1 MYFDLFVP
9 FTVAPAPLETG
20 SKKGKK
26 DKGKGK
32 PPTTTTSIVDD
43 PPTPKLDYWASITQT
58 EKERATRT
66 IGLAGH
72 CESVPWN
79 PLWYL
84 IQEQP

>member
-9 FTVAPAPLETG
+9 FPVVPAPVESG

-32 PPTTTTSIVDD
+32 PSTTLVDD
-43 PPTPKLDYWASITQT
+43 LPTPKLDYWASITQL

-72 CESVPWN
+72 CKFPTT
-79 PLWYL
+79 LM
-84 IQEQP
+84 